1 MKNGVVMKLHEQSG
15 YKLVNHANVI
25 KHIIGF
31 ENVEHI
37 YQIGIREPFLYDN
50 KKITRISV
58 QDINSSKNTD
68 ILKEI
73 ETPVYITFD
82 VEFFDPSLAPGTATV
97 LPNGGD
103 YNNTFRFLAQIL
115 KHKRILGMDIVEAN
129 PALDVQNKTTLLV
142 NNLLM
147 QIISQIK

>member
-1 MKNGVVMKLHEQSG
+1 M
-15 YKLVNHANVI
+15 
-25 KHIIGF
+25 
-31 ENVEHI
+31 
-37 YQIGIREPFLYDN
+37 
-50 KKITRISV
+50 
-58 QDINSSKNTD
+58 
-68 ILKEI
+68 
-73 ETPVYITFD
+73 
-82 VEFFDPSLAPGTATV
+82 
-97 LPNGGD
+97 PNGGD